1 MIRADLHAH
10 SKYSEHPSEW
20 FLQRLGA
27 QESYVEPEFIYKT
40 AKSRGMDLV
49 TITDHNRI
57 EGSIILQHLH
67 PDDTFT
73 GVESTVY
80 FPEDDCK
87 VHILVYGL
95 TERQFDD
102 IQKIRTDIYEMRD
115 FLRQENLAHAVAH
128 ATYAVNGKISIEHLE
143 KLILLFDVFEGI
155 NGGRED
161 IHNTVWLKTLSSLT
175 PEHIARLYERYR
187 IEPFSDTPWIKGFTG
202 GGDDH
207 AGLFY

>member
-57 EGSIILQHLH
+57 DGSIILQGLH
-67 PDDTFT
+67 PEDTFT

-80 FPEDDCK
+80 FPEDGCK

-95 TERQFDD
+95 SEDQFSC
-102 IQKIRTDIYEMRD
+102 IQKIRTDIYEMRA
-115 FLRQENLAHAVAH
+115 FLKQEDLAHAVAH
-128 ATYAVNGKISIEHLE
+128 ATYAVN
-143 KLILLFDVFEGI
+143 
-155 NGGRED
+155 
-161 IHNTVWLKTLSSLT
+161 
-175 PEHIARLYERYR
+175 
-187 IEPFSDTPWIKGFTG
+187 
-202 GGDDH
+202 
-207 AGLFY
+207 